1 MNRKIILLTVFVI
14 LASVIFY
21 IKGVISIEDD
31 NSVVQESQIEL
42 VSVFKLK
49 NSVLKTHKI
58 KSSDYIVFDLEESQA
73 RSQGLLLVSNGKLEL
88 GSIYRKDLAKDSFI
102 LSTDI
107 ANPEDDDYIYLSL
120 GKDKIPYYYEVENSG
135 VLEAIPLVVGDRVSF
150 VATASSN
157 LNIREQGY
165 RDLGTL
171 ESRVIISN
179 AKIIKVNR
187 FESVDGGEIEGKK
200 LSIIIALSS
209 RDVLKLE
216 MAQKISEV
224 TLVPSNISNNY
235 MFVGSS
241 DIVDGIHGVRELR
254 AGVDE

>member
-1 MNRKIILLTVFVI
+1 MNRKIIVLIVFAL
-14 LASVIFY
+14 LASIIFY
-21 IKGVISIEDD
+21 IKDVISIEDD
-31 NSVVQESQIEL
+31 SQEVVEPKVKL
-42 VSVFKLK
+42 VSVFKLNK
-49 NSVLKTHKI
+49 NVMKTKKI
-58 KSSDYIVFDLEESQA
+58 KSTDYRIYDIEEKQA
-73 RSQGLLLVSNGKLEL
+73 HKQNLLLVSNSKIES
-88 GSIYRKDLAKDSFI
+88 GSIYRKNLEKDNI
-102 LSTDI
+102 LIQGDI
-107 ANPEDDDYIYLSL
+107 ANPQDDDYIYLSL

-179 AKIIKVNR
+179 AKIIKVNK
-187 FESVDGGEIEGKK
+187 FESVEGDK
-200 LSIIIALSS
+200 LADKNLSLIVALNS

-224 TLVPSNISNNY
+224 TLVPSNLSNNY

-254 AGVDE
+254 AGIDE